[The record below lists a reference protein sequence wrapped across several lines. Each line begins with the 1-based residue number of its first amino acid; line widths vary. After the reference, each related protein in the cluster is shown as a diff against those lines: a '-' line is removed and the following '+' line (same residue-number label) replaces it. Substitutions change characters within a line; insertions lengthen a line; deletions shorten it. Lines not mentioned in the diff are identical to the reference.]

1 MKRIEDRDLLDTY
14 HAKLCAACGC
24 RPSDPCHIRSRGAGG
39 PDLPWNIIALCRTH
53 HTEQHKIGWDRM
65 MRKYPQVRMFMIQ
78 NGWTKLNGRLWNPGL
93 EKS

>member
-1 MKRIEDRDLLDTY
+1 
-14 HAKLCAACGC
+14 
-24 RPSDPCHIRSRGAGG
+24 
-39 PDLPWNIIALCRTH
+39 
-53 HTEQHKIGWDRM
+53 M